1 MKLAVLN
8 TELQLSLDHE
18 EGSTPSNEYLEGVAN
33 LSPGFELA
41 RTLGRF
47 EE

>member
-18 EGSTPSNEYLEGVAN
+18 EGSTPSNEYAEGV
-33 LSPGFELA
+33 
-41 RTLGRF
+41 R
-47 EE
+47 